1 MNFKQDQGKGKFVSS
16 SVKQGGKIQQQ
27 QQVTESQSTIKFDKD
42 KEQTKHQGPSKIFS
56 TLHQSST

>member
-16 SVKQGGKIQQQ
+16 SVNQGGKIQQQ

-42 KEQTKHQGPSKIFS
+42 KG
-56 TLHQSST
+56 